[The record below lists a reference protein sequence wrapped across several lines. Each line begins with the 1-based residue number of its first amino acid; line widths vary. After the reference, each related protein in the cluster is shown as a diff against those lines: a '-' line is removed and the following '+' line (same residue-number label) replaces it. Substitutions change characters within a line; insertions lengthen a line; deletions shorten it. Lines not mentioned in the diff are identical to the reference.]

1 MDAEV
6 KDNPVMH
13 RFELS
18 LSGNALAVSYY
29 KEKDGRVILLHTE
42 VPQPPSFNNSY
53 AHLQDR
59 FFARPGANA
68 SSAPSLIRINR
79 PLATELGI
87 DAGWLESPDGIERR
101 CHVI

>member
-18 LSGNALAVSYY
+18 PSGDELAVSYY

-59 FFARPGANA
+59 FFARR
-68 SSAPSLIRINR
+68 S
-79 PLATELGI
+79 T
-87 DAGWLESPDGIERR
+87 GWLESPDGIERR

>member
-13 RFELS
+13 RLELS
-18 LSGNALAVSYY
+18 LSGDALAVSYY

-42 VPQPPSFNNSY
+42 VPQPPSSNNSY

-59 FFARPGANA
+59 FFARARRQCLGAEPD
-68 SSAPSLIRINR
+68 SHQPTS
-79 PLATELGI
+79 GDF
-87 DAGWLESPDGIERR
+87 DAG
-101 CHVI
+101 